1 MSVRGAL
8 KIGALDIIG
17 ALELRVEED
26 VEVVPEEEETIT
38 VFLTGTPDDAD
49 TETGVDTG
57 LTTKVSLFTIAA
69 VTPAGRALEDYAD
82 EDV

>member
-17 ALELRVEED
+17 ALELDEE
-26 VEVVPEEEETIT
+26 EEEEEEETIT
-38 VFLTGTPDDAD
+38 VFLTGTPEDAD
-49 TETGVDTG
+49 TDTGVDTG

-69 VTPAGRALEDYAD
+69 VTPAGRVFEDYVD

>member
-1 MSVRGAL
+1 MSVKGAL

-17 ALELRVEED
+17 ALELDEEEED
-26 VEVVPEEEETIT
+26 EETIT
-38 VFLTGTPDDAD
+38 VFLTGTPEDAD

-69 VTPAGRALEDYAD
+69 VTPAGRALEDVYVG
-82 EDV
+82 EDA

>member
-17 ALELRVEED
+17 ALELDEE
-26 VEVVPEEEETIT
+26 EEEEETIN
-38 VFLTGTPDDAD
+38 VFLTGTPEDAD
-49 TETGVDTG
+49 TDTGVDTG

-69 VTPAGRALEDYAD
+69 VTPAGRVFEDYVD